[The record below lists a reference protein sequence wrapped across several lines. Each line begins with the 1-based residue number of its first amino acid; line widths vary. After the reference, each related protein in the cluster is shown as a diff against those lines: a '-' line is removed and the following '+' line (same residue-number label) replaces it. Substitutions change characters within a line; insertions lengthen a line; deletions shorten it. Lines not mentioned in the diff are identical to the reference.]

1 MKRAFVET
9 QGRLVAECLT
19 LSEYLDVPER
29 LAQFKTSEEGGVAFT
44 GSGSYA
50 EAETILREGWPA
62 GAARARALS
71 ASLTAETAEADRT
84 ERPAPVWDVA
94 GDDVDV
100 DRFLTGEPE
109 AMVAWETETVPASG
123 RIVRVVLEGAVNCD
137 VKESHLAVAGVLTA
151 AAVDVL
157 EARGVRAE
165 VWVAYPT
172 RIPSGT
178 VEVRHRLKAAEEPL
192 DLPRVVAGMHPSAFR
207 RVAFRW
213 YEGRADLPGGYGRD
227 VEALRAEGDLVFPAG
242 KIGTM
247 PEAERLPWLRKQ
259 AEAVFGI
266 GA

>member
-1 MKRAFVET
+1 MKREFLKY
-9 QGRLVAECLT
+9 QGRWLVECLD
-19 LSEYLDVPER
+19 LSEFLDVPER
-29 LAQFKTSEEGGVAFT
+29 RCPYQSSEDGSQSFT
-44 GSGSYA
+44 GSASYA

-62 GAARARALS
+62 GAERARALS
-71 ASLTAETAEADRT
+71 ASLSAETAEADRT

-94 GDDVDV
+94 GDDADV
-100 DRFLTGEPE
+100 ERFLLGEPE
-109 AMVAWETETVPASG
+109 SMIAWQPETVPASG
-123 RIVRVVLEGAVNCD
+123 RVVRVVLEGAVNCD
-137 VKESHLAVAGVLTA
+137 VKESDLAVAGVLTA
-151 AAVDVL
+151 AAVDAL

-172 RIPSGT
+172 KIPAGV

-213 YEGRADLPGGYGRD
+213 YENQPDLPGGYGVD
-227 VEALRAEGDLVFPAG
+227 VETIRAEGDLIFPAG
-242 KIGTM
+242 KIGKM

-266 GA
+266 AA